1 MKILIDHPGGHAD
14 SRLGNQNP
22 AIRHGQKRRQ
32 FFTDTLRQGCPPEKL
47 DYYINANFPRDFTQA
62 ALLIAECLA
71 DYYRA
76 GELTVTEYTGE
87 DYTPVDHHI
96 TNFMVTKDDLQILL
110 EELCRVQ
117 DPAHWMYNGWF
128 RDSDRKKWLAHI
140 RSVQQVLEEHRGD
153 AA

>member
-1 MKILIDHPGGHAD
+1 
-14 SRLGNQNP
+14 
-22 AIRHGQKRRQ
+22 
-32 FFTDTLRQGCPPEKL
+32 
-47 DYYINANFPRDFTQA
+47 
-62 ALLIAECLA
+62 
-71 DYYRA
+71 
-76 GELTVTEYTGE
+76 
-87 DYTPVDHHI
+87 
-96 TNFMVTKDDLQILL
+96 MVTKDDLQILL